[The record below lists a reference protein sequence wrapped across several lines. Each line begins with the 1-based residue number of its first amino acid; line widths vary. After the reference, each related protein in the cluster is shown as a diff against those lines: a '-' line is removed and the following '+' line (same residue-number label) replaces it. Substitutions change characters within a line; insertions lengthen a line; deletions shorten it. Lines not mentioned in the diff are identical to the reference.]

1 METDAAAEN
10 GHDFRVRCH
19 LRREENHR
27 NEHEQ
32 RREHVH
38 EIRNEIHIIIENDGL
53 ERSFLRDKVVNFLTD
68 VENDDDADNEHYR
81 DKEGQYEL
89 LEYIDIQ
96 FLWSQR
102 KFHRRGIP

>member
-1 METDAAAEN
+1 METDTAAEN

-53 ERSFLRDKVVNFLTD
+53 ERSFLRDKVVNFLAD

-81 DKEGQYEL
+81 YKEGQYEL